1 MLRNI
6 RRRLGRY
13 IEGYVDDWKRNP
25 NRIGTLDSYLLLQ
38 LHEVRLLIFP
48 LTNYFVL

>member
-13 IEGYVDDWKRNP
+13 IEGYVDAWKRNP

-38 LHEVRLLIFP
+38 LHEVRILIFP
-48 LTNYFVL
+48 LTNYFEL